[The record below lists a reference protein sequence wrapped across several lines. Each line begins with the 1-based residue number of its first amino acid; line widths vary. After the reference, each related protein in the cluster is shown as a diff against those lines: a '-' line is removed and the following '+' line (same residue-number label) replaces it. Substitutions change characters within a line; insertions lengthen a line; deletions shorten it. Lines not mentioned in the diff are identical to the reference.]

1 LICATVPVVP
11 SDTPEKKGGGEAFD
25 VVLVHGPTVDG
36 HGARVLRA
44 RPGQLEAGEVRPLR
58 EGQPLAPGGEVVRL
72 VERADSANV
81 YDVKVDY
88 TTPSAPAKSAAGG
101 PPQVA
106 SAEYRASWERT
117 FAGKQPARGKPN

>member
-1 LICATVPVVP
+1 VVP
-11 SDTPEKKGGGEAFD
+11 SDAPEKKGE
-25 VVLVHGPTVDG
+25 G
-36 HGARVLRA
+36 HGTRVLRA

-58 EGQPLAPGGEVVRL
+58 QGQPLAPGGEVVRL
-72 VERADSANV
+72 VERADSANI

-88 TTPSAPAKSAAGG
+88 KAPSTPAKSAGGG

-117 FAGKQPARGKPN
+117 FTRRQPAHAKPN